1 MVNNMGKSSF
11 HTVYGVRIYPIEYLM
26 NAELT
31 ESDLNWLFGKNSKSL
46 LYSIIIGMFR
56 FIGNKKQNYQI
67 IKMITTDDKWFEK
80 ITWTKKQFKEYEE
93 CITLVLK
100 NLYQYKLE
108 ESRIAAQNVM
118 IKYSLNVC

>member
-1 MVNNMGKSSF
+1 MSKSSF

-67 IKMITTDDKWFEK
+67 IKIITSDNRWYEKYTWSKKQFEEYEEK
-80 ITWTKKQFKEYEE
+80 ITLAF
-93 CITLVLK
+93 K

-118 IKYSLNVC
+118 INYSLTVK